1 MDFATTI
8 IAWYK
13 KNARDLPWRNTRD
26 PYKIWLSEIILQQT
40 RVDQGME
47 YYHRF
52 VNRFRTVCELASASE
67 NEILKM
73 WQGLGYYS
81 RARNLHGTAKQ
92 ICDLHHGDFPK
103 SYDALLRLK
112 GIGPYSAAAISSFA
126 FDEAK
131 AVVDGNVY
139 RVLSRFFGMHDDIS
153 STQGQTKFRALAQ
166 EILPP
171 KKAAIYNQAI
181 MEFGAMQ
188 CVPKNPDCLKCPVS
202 EACMAYANKQV
213 QQLPVKIKKNKT
225 KSRHIVYFVFRKG
238 NYYFIRQRDDSSI
251 WKNMFDFPGIE
262 SEFVFTEKEILRK
275 LKTEF
280 QISDVLIKHR
290 HEAPVHLLSHLRISA
305 LFLEIELPKN
315 HVIPDSWV
323 RVGWKKQPETA
334 IPRLIHKYLES
345 RFSED

>member
-52 VNRFRTVCELASASE
+52 VNRFRTICDLASASE

-92 ICDLHHGDFPK
+92 ICDLHHGNFPE
-103 SYDALLRLK
+103 SYNALLRLK

-139 RVLSRFFGMHDDIS
+139 RVLSRFFGMHNDIS
-153 STQGQTKFRALAQ
+153 STQVQAKFRELAQ

-188 CVPKNPDCLKCPVS
+188 CVPKNPDCSKCPIS
-202 EACMAYANKQV
+202 QACMAYSQQLV
-213 QQLPVKIKKNKT
+213 HQLPVKIKKTKA

-238 NYYFIRQRDDSSI
+238 NFYFIQQRDDSSI

-262 SEFVFTEKEILRK
+262 NEQAIADKDIFRHLKKEFHLSEV
-275 LKTEF
+275 
-280 QISDVLIKHR
+280 VLKHR
-290 HEAPVHLLSHLRISA
+290 HEAPIHLLSHLRISA
-305 LFLEIELPKN
+305 VFLEIHLPDN
-315 HVIPDSWV
+315 FVVPDTWM
-323 RVGWKKQPETA
+323 RVKWKMQPETA

-345 RFSED
+345 RFNTD